1 MERPRQYK
9 VNMMLKYFSNYSNIM
24 FSSRASI
31 QQGYT
36 EALQSSTRE
45 DFFSKVK
52 EADPKNYVLY
62 YENLEYFAEKHY
74 APKRGA
80 YSAPFTDFIRVLLN
94 MRAWV
99 EHELPNTD
107 RPKTLVI
114 WGPSRTGKT
123 SWARSL
129 GSHTY
134 IGYQWSVRE
143 LDLEATY
150 IVVDNI
156 EMSNFK
162 LWQPFIGK

>member
-1 MERPRQYK
+1 MGRPRQHK
-9 VNMMLKYFSNYSNIM
+9 VDMMLVCFLNLSNIM
-24 FSSRASI
+24 TSSRASI

-52 EADPKNYVLY
+52 KADPKNYVLH

-80 YSAPFTDFIRVLLN
+80 YSAPFTEFIRVPLD

-129 GSHTY
+129 
-134 IGYQWSVRE
+134 
-143 LDLEATY
+143 
-150 IVVDNI
+150 
-156 EMSNFK
+156 
-162 LWQPFIGK
+162 